1 MEAESVSFLQDDARR
16 LTPDFDDEGF
26 GHGTVSLGGSVG
38 AEVSVATPT
47 WCRQRAMAM
56 ADAAKPAA
64 RDSRPFAYG
73 INMAMLFSTL
83 AIRPNEEDNDRSM
96 TCVVVPGGP

>member
-26 GHGTVSLGGSVG
+26 GHGTVSLEVSVG

-47 WCRQRAMAM
+47 WCRRHVMTMAE
-56 ADAAKPAA
+56 AVEPAA
-64 RDSRPFAYG
+64 SDRRTLAYG
-73 INMAMLFSTL
+73 INMAAMLFP
-83 AIRPNEEDNDRSM
+83 AGAAVIIA
-96 TCVVVPGGP
+96 GQ